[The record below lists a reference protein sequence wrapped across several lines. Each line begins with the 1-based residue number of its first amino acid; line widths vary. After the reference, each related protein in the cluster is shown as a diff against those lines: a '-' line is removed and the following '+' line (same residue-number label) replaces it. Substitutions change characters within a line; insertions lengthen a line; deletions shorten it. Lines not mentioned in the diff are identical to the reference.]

1 MRAWKICTTEQ
12 VHNKMDLYRM
22 IYRISGTQIFTGNS
36 MHVILSTVIF
46 LDINQADIRSNNY
59 DKINICRARLI
70 STGSYKMFFFLNI
83 LLEPNP
89 SVINFQ

>member
-1 MRAWKICTTEQ
+1 
-12 VHNKMDLYRM
+12 M

-70 STGSYKMFFFLNI
+70 STGSY
-83 LLEPNP
+83 
-89 SVINFQ
+89 